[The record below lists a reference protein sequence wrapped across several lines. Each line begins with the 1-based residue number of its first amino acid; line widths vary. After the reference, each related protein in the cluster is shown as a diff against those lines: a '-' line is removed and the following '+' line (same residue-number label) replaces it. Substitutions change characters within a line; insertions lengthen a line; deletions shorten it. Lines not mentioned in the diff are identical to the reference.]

1 MALFS
6 CGPPSDHSSAKRL
19 QTVIISG
26 FLRNLRRT
34 STNAMPDASC
44 SSQIS
49 LSGLQFHFPSLQD
62 IAEDMGRPLDGS
74 QDQSQEDFEGG
85 GEGNAEFAAFDPC
98 PTQQCSA
105 FSKRALMQRLSR
117 SLRLIKIPFIS
128 LILSSE
134 LVQQVW

>member
-1 MALFS
+1 M
-6 CGPPSDHSSAKRL
+6 
-19 QTVIISG
+19 
-26 FLRNLRRT
+26 
-34 STNAMPDASC
+34 
-44 SSQIS
+44 
-49 LSGLQFHFPSLQD
+49 QD
-62 IAEDMGRPLDGS
+62 IAEDMGRPLDLDHS
-74 QDQSQEDFEGG
+74 QSVVEDFEGDS
-85 GEGNAEFAAFDPC
+85 EGNAEFAAFDPC